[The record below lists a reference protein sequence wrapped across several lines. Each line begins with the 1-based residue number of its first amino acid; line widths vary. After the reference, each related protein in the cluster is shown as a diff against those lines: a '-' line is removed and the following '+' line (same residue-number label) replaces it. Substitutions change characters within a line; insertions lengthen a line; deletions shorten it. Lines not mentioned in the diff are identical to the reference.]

1 MLQIRKSPLVP
12 VFVTVFIDMI
22 GVGIVI
28 PVLSPL
34 FVGAGSPFA
43 GADWSYALR
52 TIFIGLLVACYPFA
66 QFFGAPYLGAL
77 SDRFGRKPILVLSLI
92 GTFIGYIFFALAIKW
107 RLLWLLFASR
117 LLDGFTGG
125 NISTAQSAIADLS
138 DSKEKSRNF
147 SLTGIAFALGFII
160 GPYLGGKLADP
171 NLVHWFTSST
181 PFWFAAIL
189 TFFNIVLVWLRFDET
204 LKVPLRA
211 SMTIFAGVRNIKR
224 AFGLINVRMM
234 FLISFFFIA
243 SYNFYIQFFPVLL
256 IRKFGYTESAIGNLY
271 GYIGVWVAITH
282 VFVTIYVNRRWRP
295 AQILPW
301 SLLFMGLTLAGVMI
315 PQVTWLIYVM
325 APFMALTIAA
335 SNPNITTVISN
346 MADEKS
352 QGEILGITQSI
363 NALAMTIPPI
373 IAGLIVSA
381 YVYLPLMMGA
391 LAALLAWWL
400 FVYRL
405 KVRRVVPIYHEV

>member
-1 MLQIRKSPLVP
+1 MP

-28 PVLSPL
+28 PVISPL

-77 SDRFGRKPILVLSLI
+77 SDRFGRKPVLVLSLI
-92 GTFIGYIFFALAIKW
+92 GTLIGYVFFALAIKW

-125 NISTAQSAIADLS
+125 NISTAQSAISDLS
-138 DSKEKSRNF
+138 DPREKSRNF
-147 SLTGIAFALGFII
+147 SLTGTAFALGFII

-189 TFFNIVLVWLRFDET
+189 TFLNIILVLWRFDET
-204 LKVPLRA
+204 LRVPLRA

-224 AFGLINVRMM
+224 AFGLVNIRTM
-234 FLISFFFIA
+234 FLISFLFVA
-243 SYNFYIQFFPVLL
+243 AYNFYIQFFPVML
-256 IRKFGYTESAIGNLY
+256 IHKFGYTAASIGNLY
-271 GYIGVWVAITH
+271 GYVGVWVAITH
-282 VFVTIYVNRRWRP
+282 VLTTVYINRRWRP
-295 AQILPW
+295 TQVLPW
-301 SLLFMGLTLAGVMI
+301 GLMFLALTLASVMI
-315 PQVTWLIYVM
+315 PQVTWLIYVI
-325 APFMALTIAA
+325 APFMALAIGA
-335 SNPNITTVISN
+335 SNPNITTIISD
-346 MADEKS
+346 MADDKS
-352 QGEILGITQSI
+352 QGEILGITQSV

-373 IAGLIVSA
+373 IAGFVVATYI
-381 YVYLPLMMGA
+381 YLPLILGA
-391 LAALLAWWL
+391 LFALIAWWVY
-400 FVYRL
+400 VYRL
-405 KVRRVVPIYHEV
+405 KVRSTPLYHEV